1 VRVRFQGLDGA
12 SGGVLFEDY
21 AQSSSRLPV
30 GARTVHGLAYI
41 LIREII
47 RWLGTPAGVG
57 EPISPDTFFRKF
69 SEWVW
74 GTETKIIRYYG
85 IIS

>member
-1 VRVRFQGLDGA
+1 MVHRFGWGLWW
-12 SGGVLFEDY
+12 STFEDY

-47 RWLGTPAGVG
+47 RYIQWVSCDRAKAGVP
-57 EPISPDTFFRKF
+57 EA
-69 SEWVW
+69 
-74 GTETKIIRYYG
+74 
-85 IIS
+85 